1 MYICESQSQSGGKPI
16 LLFWPV
22 QVYKVEKEPVHF
34 VYIGSGHVGSIPKA
48 SINDPVPFTD
58 DNVKIMKLD
67 NIHSTKLKN
76 ALKFA
81 KDYIYGIYYVAK
93 YYQRGAGVMVPKK

>member
-1 MYICESQSQSGGKPI
+1 M
-16 LLFWPV
+16 
-22 QVYKVEKEPVHF
+22 EKEPVHF

-76 ALKFA
+76 VLKLA
-81 KDYIYGIYYVAK
+81 KDYICGIYYVAK